1 MVIILKRK
9 AYYAVLFGATYYA
22 AGYAL
27 SHKNCLIIDR
37 SINVGS
43 EFFGECDLSGAEPNS
58 KYGKELVRIARK
70 NSVCDCF
77 SMQGALAKLLS
88 DAGVNILFETTALGA
103 YTKPQSDVIT
113 LYDNSG
119 NFDIHAGRVI
129 DTTTLG
135 TLNYLANESL
145 RNQLC
150 KGDEPIVKYI
160 CASTEN
166 GFIKMPVPLDMSFDR
181 AAAALA
187 DALPKGERIAAVY
200 DRFIYDFADSYTF
213 SGYNYKHIPSAQFG
227 SCIDA
232 FEAGVKA

>member
-1 MVIILKRK
+1 MKRK

-37 SINVGS
+37 GINVGS
-43 EFFGECDLSGAEPNS
+43 EFFGECDLSAAVPTS
-58 KYGKELVRIARK
+58 KYGKELVRIAK
-70 NSVCDCF
+70 DNSVVDYF
-77 SMQGALAKLLS
+77 SMQGALAKLMS
-88 DAGVNILFETTALGA
+88 DAGVDILLETTALGA
-103 YTKPQSDVIT
+103 YTKPNSDVIT
-113 LYDNSG
+113 LYDNTG
-119 NFDIHAGRVI
+119 NFDIHASRVI

-150 KGDEPIVKYI
+150 KSEQPIVKYI
-160 CASTEN
+160 CAATKS

-181 AAAALA
+181 AATALA
-187 DALPKGERIAAVY
+187 DALPEGEQIAAINY
-200 DRFIYDFADSYTF
+200 RFIYDFAESYSF
-213 SGYNYKHIPSAQFG
+213 SGYNYTHIPSAQF
-227 SCIDA
+227 SCGIDA

>member
-1 MVIILKRK
+1 MKRK

-37 SINVGS
+37 GINVGS
-43 EFFGECDLSGAEPNS
+43 EFFGECDLLAAVPTS
-58 KYGKELVRIARK
+58 KFGKELVRIAK
-70 NSVCDCF
+70 DNSVVDYF

-88 DAGVNILFETTALGA
+88 DAGVDILLETTALGA
-103 YTKPQSDVIT
+103 YTKPNSDVIT
-113 LYDNSG
+113 LYDNNG
-119 NFDIHAGRVI
+119 NFDIHASQVI
-129 DTTTLG
+129 DTTTFG

-150 KGDEPIVKYI
+150 KREQPIVKYI
-160 CASTEN
+160 CATTKN

-181 AAAALA
+181 AATALA
-187 DALPKGERIAAVY
+187 DALPEGEQISAIN
-200 DRFIYDFADSYTF
+200 DRFIYDFAESYSF
-213 SGYNYKHIPSAQFG
+213 SGYNYTHIPSAQF
-227 SCIDA
+227 SCGIDA